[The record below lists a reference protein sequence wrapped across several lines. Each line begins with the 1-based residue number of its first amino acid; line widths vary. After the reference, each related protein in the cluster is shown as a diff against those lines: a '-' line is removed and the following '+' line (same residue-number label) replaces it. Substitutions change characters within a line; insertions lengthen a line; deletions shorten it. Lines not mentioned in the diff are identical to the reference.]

1 MTEEE
6 KENIRRD
13 WSPSKPWSQQT
24 IEERLDTAI
33 KVWED
38 NLARIDHDGTALT
51 HDTYNKDPL
60 RYHTATDY
68 QTFVQV
74 LHSIRERNS

>member
-1 MTEEE
+1 MA
-6 KENIRRD
+6 D
-13 WSPSKPWSQQT
+13 KPWSQQI
-24 IEERLDTAI
+24 IEERLDIAI

-38 NLARIDHDGTALT
+38 ALARVDHDGTALT

-60 RYHTATDY
+60 RFHTATDY

-74 LHSIRERNS
+74 LHSIREKNT